1 MEPVLSF
8 NNWIS
13 FEDRI
18 RDLPIY
24 QLFSDFRRYD
34 IKDISQKLFTQASS
48 TLLDFSRNITF
59 SSAQICGQY
68 DNSRLALKSWVSLVR
83 PISFLI
89 NFCKA
94 LGFILPPE
102 GALCS
107 PKDSIALSTKHSVIK
122 LYCKSS
128 LEQNFSSNFR
138 LEEGGWEEDMISSLT
153 GILFILAWTP
163 WKIFIVP
170 WRNFPSDTWCFFKVW
185 FALVFSHT
193 PLGTGMVW
201 ADTLKF
207 KFRCKHV
214 LSTTI
219 NFLPK
224 A

>member
-94 LGFILPPE
+94 LGFTLPPE

-107 PKDSIALSTKHSVIK
+107 PKDSIALSTKHSVTK
-122 LYCKSS
+122 V
-128 LEQNFSSNFR
+128 NF
-138 LEEGGWEEDMISSLT
+138 
-153 GILFILAWTP
+153 WTP
-163 WKIFIVP
+163 SLKWTFEPQVYNELLNPNSKMNYWTPSQKWTFEPWTFEPQAINELLNPKSIMNFWTPSQKWIFEP
-170 WRNFPSDTWCFFKVW
+170 WTFEPEAEFELLNPKSKMKFPTQ
-185 FALVFSHT
+185 
-193 PLGTGMVW
+193 
-201 ADTLKF
+201 
-207 KFRCKHV
+207 
-214 LSTTI
+214 
-219 NFLPK
+219 N
-224 A
+224 